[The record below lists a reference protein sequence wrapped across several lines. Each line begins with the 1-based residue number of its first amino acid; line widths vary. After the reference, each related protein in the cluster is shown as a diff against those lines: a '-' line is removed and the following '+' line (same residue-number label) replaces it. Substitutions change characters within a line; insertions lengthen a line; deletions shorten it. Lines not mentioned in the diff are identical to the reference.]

1 MRNYHHERKA
11 KNNLA
16 KFAYDL
22 AKITIG
28 VTVITP
34 LDKPDVFS
42 FLSSSLGL
50 RSGVSITY
58 FGYYLDTAEV
68 RNDDL

>member
-11 KNNLA
+11 KDNLA
-16 KFAYDL
+16 KFTYDL

-34 LDKPDVFS
+34 LAKPDVFN
-42 FLSSSLGL
+42 FLSSSLRL
-50 RSGVSITY
+50 RSGVSITC
-58 FGYYLDTAEV
+58 F
-68 RNDDL
+68 